1 MERAESTSS
10 LGRSGKPHPPA
21 KTRGEIAKVCFEP
34 SDTKTLVK
42 PGNDGAGEVANAYA
56 AN

>member
-21 KTRGEIAKVCFEP
+21 KTRGEIAKVCLEP
-34 SDTKTLVK
+34 GDTKTLVK